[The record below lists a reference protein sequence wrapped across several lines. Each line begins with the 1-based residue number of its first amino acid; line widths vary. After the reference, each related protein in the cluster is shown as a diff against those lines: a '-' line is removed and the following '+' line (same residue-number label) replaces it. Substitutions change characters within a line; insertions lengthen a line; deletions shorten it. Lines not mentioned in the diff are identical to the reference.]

1 VLEKLDQL
9 DKELLLF
16 FNSFHTS
23 FLDTLMFY
31 ISKTAFWIPL
41 YALLLFL
48 IIKFYKKGAVI
59 ILIFLALSVTVAD
72 QMASTVMKPYF
83 KRYRPCHEVSIMEE
97 VHTVNGCGGKFGFV
111 SSHAANTFAVATFV
125 TLLFWKRNRKI
136 GWLYLWALLVSFS
149 RVYLGRHYPGDIL
162 AGALLGIIISVLL
175 YLLYSALGTN
185 KANWLKREEYF

>member
-1 VLEKLDQL
+1 MLEKLDKL

-16 FNSFHTS
+16 FNSFHNS

-31 ISKTAFWIPL
+31 ISKTEFWIPL

-48 IIKFYKKGAVI
+48 IIKFYRKGA
-59 ILIFLALSVTVAD
+59 ILILIALALSITLAD
-72 QMASTVMKPYF
+72 QMASTIMKPYF

-125 TLLFWKRNRKI
+125 VLLFWRRNKKI

-162 AGALLGIIISVLL
+162 AGALLGILISILL
-175 YLLYSALGTN
+175 YLSYKALGNMKTG
-185 KANWLKREEYF
+185 WLKKKEYL